1 MINPSIKN
9 ILTGAVLLSGAVA
22 CAQET
27 PLATTAT
34 ASAAEPSNGLL
45 YLIVAAC
52 AILLIAVLLLGQ
64 VLVKVTGLAID
75 KRAAKVAATL
85 LLVFGINTLWAQD
98 AAAAKPFEMP
108 ISMDLLV
115 GTVVLTLELI
125 VVIWMLLRIKSLLQ
139 EIAGEEKKEFTFN
152 YHLPRF
158 FDNINASVAIEKE
171 QDILLDHNYDGIRE
185 LDNSL
190 PPWWKYSFYLSIIWA
205 VLYLGYYY
213 IGGGPSSTDEY
224 LAEVQQAKIE
234 VEAFNKKNALNVDE
248 NNVTLANA
256 AGILDG
262 MDIYKNNCAACH
274 GNAGEGNVGPN
285 LTDAYWLHGGSVSE
299 VFKSVK
305 YGWPAKGMK
314 SWQSDLSPVQMKN
327 VVSYIHSIKGSNPA
341 NAKAPQG
348 DLYNEAGTA
357 ASDSTKLI
365 DSAMVAV
372 TDTTKK

>member
-1 MINPSIKN
+1 MINPSIKK
-9 ILTGAVLLSGAVA
+9 ILTGAALLTGAVA
-22 CAQET
+22 GAQET

-34 ASAAEPSNGLL
+34 SSAAEPSNGLL

-75 KRAAKVAATL
+75 KRSAKVVATL

-98 AAAAKPFEMP
+98 AAAKPFQMP

-139 EIAGEEKKEFTFN
+139 EIAGEKKKEFTFN

-190 PPWWKYSFYLSIIWA
+190 PPWWKYSFYISIIWSI
-205 VLYLGYYY
+205 LYLGYYY

-224 LAEVQQAKIE
+224 IAEVQQAKIE

-256 AGILDG
+256 AGIIDG

-285 LTDAYWLHGGSVSE
+285 LTDEYWLHGGSVSE

-357 ASDSTKLI
+357 ASDSTKII
-365 DSAMVAV
+365 DSAMVAAA
-372 TDTTKK
+372 DTTKK